1 MGNYC
6 DFTGSVSRSV
16 LILYSDMDIDTI
28 DTIDT
33 IDAMQNK
40 KRNANK
46 QEKRKKEKGVNKRE
60 NTAEPIS

>member
-1 MGNYC
+1 M
-6 DFTGSVSRSV
+6 
-16 LILYSDMDIDTI
+16 LYLYYTIYYIDIDMDIDTI